1 MAPTI
6 LIVGATGNT
15 GRSVVKYLPKL
26 LKNTRLSSHRILALT
41 RSTNSP
47 SAQSLAKIDGVE
59 VVEQN
64 WVEITEDWLR
74 ERDVARI
81 FIASHNEPTQFADE
95 GQFLVNA
102 LKAGVRYLVRIS
114 TTAAN
119 VLPDCR
125 AYYPRSHW
133 AIETMLDQPEFA
145 GMHFSSLQPN
155 GFTTTFLGS
164 VAWFANEFRKTGTQP
179 PLSLLINRDAPVG
192 LIDPYDVGVFAAHL
206 LAQEDTAP
214 HNGKRYVLN
223 GPEDITGAE
232 VVKIVEECIG
242 EPVKDVRYADLSMID
257 ELVEHYDG
265 SKNLISS
272 IKQAPV
278 TTWEGKAGTDTTSKD
293 VPGIYAPQ
301 RTVREAFKAM
311 VEG

>member
-15 GRSVVKYLPKL
+15 GRSVVERLPTL
-26 LKNTRLSSHRILALT
+26 LGDTSLSSHRILALT
-41 RSTNSP
+41 RSSNSP

-74 ERDVARI
+74 ERDVVRI

-95 GQFLVNA
+95 GQFHVNA
-102 LKAGVRYLVRIS
+102 MKAGVQYVVRIS

-119 VLPDCR
+119 VRPNCS

-145 GMHFSSLQPN
+145 GMHFSSLQAN
-155 GFTTTFLGS
+155 IFTTMMLGT
-164 VAWFANEFRKTGTQP
+164 VAAFVKEFRKTGKQP
-179 PLSLLINRDAPVG
+179 ALSLMLNQDAPVG

-206 LAQEDTAP
+206 LAQEDTAA

-223 GPEDITGAE
+223 GPADVTGAE
-232 VVKIVEECIG
+232 VVKIAEEYIG
-242 EPVKDVRYADLSMID
+242 EPVRDVKYANVSMVD
-257 ELVEHYDG
+257 EMVKNYGG

-278 TTWEGKAGTDTTSKD
+278 TTWEGKTGTDTTSKE
-293 VPGIYAPQ
+293 VPSIYAPK
-301 RTVREAFKAM
+301 RTVRETFEAM